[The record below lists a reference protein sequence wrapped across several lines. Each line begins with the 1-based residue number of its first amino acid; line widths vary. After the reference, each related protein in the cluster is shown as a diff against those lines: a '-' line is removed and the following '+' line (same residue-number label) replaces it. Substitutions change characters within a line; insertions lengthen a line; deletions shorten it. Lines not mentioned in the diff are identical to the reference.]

1 MINKKLLSFDRS
13 ALRYVGLNVLLQWLG
28 MLCNVVLVM
37 TVARLLGSVF
47 DGTLTGTAL
56 WQGMLLCLVTVPV
69 RYGLTLAASGMSD
82 RASKDVKRTLRSKI
96 YEKLTRL
103 GPGYSEKVATSE
115 VVMLASEGVEQIDTY
130 FAKYLPQLF
139 YSLLAPVTLFVLLV
153 GVHVRSAIILLCC
166 VPLIPMSIVAVQKFA
181 RKLLDKYWGEYTT
194 LGDSFLENIQ
204 GLTTLKIYQ
213 ADGWKHEQMNAQ
225 AERFRKITM
234 KVLTMQLNSVTLM
247 DLMAYGGAGLGI
259 ISAAS
264 AFAAGSLSLTGALT
278 VILLAADFFL
288 PLRLLG
294 SYFHIAMNGAA
305 SAEKIFR
312 LLAEEEPADG
322 SRTADPAHTELKLE
336 HVTFG
341 YEKDRTIL
349 KDVSLTVPQGSF
361 VSLVGES
368 GCGKSTIAAILSGS
382 RTVSE
387 GRVTLG
393 GIPVEQLARAQRMQL
408 LTLVPHNA
416 AIFKGTVEANL
427 RMAKPDAA
435 EEQLWAAL
443 EQVNL
448 ADFCRSQNGLA
459 TALHEGGSNLSGGQR
474 QRLAMARALL
484 HDSPIYVFDEA
495 TSNVDAESENDIM
508 KAVHSLA
515 GHKTVILISHRL
527 ANVVKSDC
535 IYVMDKG
542 RIAQQG
548 THAELLAADG
558 PYSRLYNAQ
567 KQLETLG
574 EVSA

>member
-56 WQGMLLCLVTVPV
+56 SQGMLLCLVTVPV

-153 GVHVRSAIILLCC
+153 GVHARSAIILLCC

-393 GIPVEQLARAQRMQL
+393 
-408 LTLVPHNA
+408 PHNA

>member
-1 MINKKLLSFDRS
+1 MINKKLLSFDRG
-13 ALRYVGLNVLLQWLG
+13 ALRYVGLNVLFQWLG
-28 MLCNVVLVM
+28 MLCNVVFV
-37 TVARLLGSVF
+37 TAVARLIGAAFAGS
-47 DGTLTGTAL
+47 LTSALL
-56 WQGMLLCLVTVPV
+56 WQQLVLCLVTVPL
-69 RYGLTLAASGMSD
+69 RFGFTMLASGMSD
-82 RASKDVKRTLRSKI
+82 KASKDVKRTLRSNI
-96 YEKLTRL
+96 YAKLTRL
-103 GPGYSEKVATSE
+103 GSNYTETVATSE

-153 GVHVRSAIILLCC
+153 GEHARSAIILLCC

-181 RKLLDKYWGEYTT
+181 KKLLNKYWGEYTT

-259 ISAAS
+259 ISAVS
-264 AFAAGSLSLTGALT
+264 AFAKGQLSLTATLT
-278 VILLAADFFL
+278 IVLLAADFFL

-305 SAEKIFR
+305 SAEKIFK
-312 LLAEEEPADG
+312 LLAADEPADG
-322 SRTADPAHTELKLE
+322 DRVPGEDTALRLE
-336 HVTFG
+336 QVTFG

-349 KDVSLTVPQGSF
+349 HEVSLTIPQGSF

-368 GCGKSTIAAILSGS
+368 GCGKSTIAALLAGS
-382 RTVSE
+382 RTGYTGS
-387 GRVTLG
+387 VTLG
-393 GIPVEQLARAQRMQL
+393 GVPVGELQQEQRLHT
-408 LTLVPHNA
+408 LTVVPHNA
-416 AIFKGTVEANL
+416 TIFKGTVEENL

-435 EEQLWAAL
+435 ESELWAAL

-448 ADFCRSQNGLA
+448 ADFCRSQNGLQ

-484 HDSPIYVFDEA
+484 HDTPIYLFDEA

-508 KAVHSLA
+508 AAIHSLA
-515 GHKTVILISHRL
+515 DKKTVILISHRL
-527 ANVVKSDC
+527 ANVVDSDC
-535 IYVMDKG
+535 IYVLDKG
-542 RIAQQG
+542 RIVEQG
-548 THAELLAADG
+548 KHADLLAAQG
-558 PYSRLYNAQ
+558 AYSRLYTAQ

-574 EVSA
+574 KEDA